1 VPANKK
7 GEPLKIIVPKA
18 KPGIKRP
25 SAVELALAKPV
36 KQTKKFVLDSLSAPL
51 SGLGDAGASSSQAPA
66 ATAKK
71 VVASGKGQRIHPVSM
86 LGAAS
91 PVESQE
97 SSPHDPM
104 LKTLEEALAIA

>member
-7 GEPLKIIVPKA
+7 GGPLKIIVPKA

-71 VVASGKGQRIHPVSM
+71 VVAS
-86 LGAAS
+86 